1 MTINGPKRQSPTQ
14 NWEHY
19 DLYKRCK
26 EAIYALPV
34 YFESET
40 VISGIRATDIFTLNQ
55 VLGAT
60 IEDQV
65 VSTLNGMRSVW
76 DPDDEYVLYRFVRQP
91 QTFPDVLL
99 KRSGPKSGTCPTVIL
114 GIELKSWYL
123 LAKEEEP
130 SFRYTVTPKACNL
143 QDLLVVVPWAL
154 SNVISG
160 EPKVFQPFVESAR
173 FVAEYKNYWWQ
184 HIRRTSLDTEIVHP
198 ESATP
203 YPDKS
208 DQIADQPVSDSGGN
222 FGRIARTGVMD
233 DYVEIM
239 AVQPLCGI
247 EAQHWRSFFKA
258 FREQSTSGAVKQEIE
273 DALVCLRAGDELD
286 QLAIERVRI
295 ILSTLKEL
303 LTDQEK

>member
-1 MTINGPKRQSPTQ
+1 MTVNMPKRKDPPK

-65 VSTLNGMRSVW
+65 VRTLNGMRSVW

-99 KRSGPKSGTCPTVIL
+99 KRSGPKSGAGPTVIL

-154 SNVISG
+154 SNAISG
-160 EPKVFQPFVESAR
+160 EPRVFQPFVESAR

-184 HIRRTSLDTEIVHP
+184 HIRRTSLDTKIVHP
-198 ESATP
+198 ENATP

-233 DYVEIM
+233 DYVETM

-258 FREQSTSGAVKQEIE
+258 FREQSTSDAIKQEIE
-273 DALVCLRAGDELD
+273 NSLKDLKVGDELD
-286 QLAIERVRI
+286 QLAIERVST
-295 ILSTLKEL
+295 ILDTLKEI

>member
-1 MTINGPKRQSPTQ
+1 MTINVPKRQDPPKD
-14 NWEHY
+14 WEHY
-19 DLYKRCK
+19 DLYKKCK
-26 EAIYALPV
+26 KAIYALPV

-76 DPDDEYVLYRFVRQP
+76 DPNDEYVLYSFVRQP

-99 KRSGPKSGTCPTVIL
+99 KRSGPKSNASPSVIL

-130 SFRYTVTPKACNL
+130 SFRYTVTSKACNL

-160 EPKVFQPFVESAR
+160 EPRVFQPFVESAR
-173 FVAEYKNYWWQ
+173 FIAEHRNYWWQ
-184 HIRRTSLDTEIVHP
+184 HIRRTSLDTDIVHP
-198 ESATP
+198 ENATP

-222 FGRIARTGVMD
+222 FGRIARTGIMD
-233 DYVEIM
+233 DYVETM
-239 AVQPLCGI
+239 AAQPLCGI
-247 EAQHWRSFFKA
+247 EAQHWRSFFKT
-258 FREQSTSGAVKQEIE
+258 FREQSTSDAIKREIE
-273 DALVCLRAGDELD
+273 ESLADFRTTDDLD
-286 QLAIERVRI
+286 QLTIEKVST
-295 ILSTLKEL
+295 ILNTLKEL
-303 LTDQEK
+303 A